1 MSKTLFSIIV
11 VSLNPG
17 EKLFETLDSIKTQT
31 FADYEVVIKDG
42 GSKDGSIGRLRA
54 YLEKEEAFAKHIRLY
69 ETPDK
74 SIYDGMNQAV
84 AYAEGEYLY
93 FLNCG
98 DTFYG
103 NEVLAEVAQAIGE
116 QVDDKL
122 DVSVRAA
129 DSADGDATTISGKT
143 GEDASGT
150 PAADG
155 QTSSAGQGSTQATTP
170 HVYYGNIYDMLQ
182 QEVVASNPHID
193 AFACY
198 RNVPC
203 HQACFYQAA
212 LFAKRGY
219 KTRYKVRGDYEH
231 FLWCFFE
238 AKAVPVY
245 VPTVIANYEG
255 GGYSE
260 TKENLKRSQREH
272 KEITSLYMSKGQLL
286 KYKMILLLTLAPLRT
301 WMSHNKAFSGLYNRL
316 KRVLY
321 RNR

>member
-17 EKLFETLDSIKTQT
+17 DKLFETLESIREQT
-31 FADYEVVIKDG
+31 FTEYEVVIKDG
-42 GSKDGSIGRLRA
+42 GSKDGSVAKLRD
-54 YLEKEEAFAKHIRLY
+54 YLKKEEAFAKHVRLF

-84 AYAEGEYLY
+84 SYAEGEYLY

-103 NEVLAEVAQAIGE
+103 NAVLGEVAQAIRMNDSGRDTFRQEAVDAACGE
-116 QVDDKL
+116 S
-122 DVSVRAA
+122 DVYVQ
-129 DSADGDATTISGKT
+129 
-143 GEDASGT
+143 
-150 PAADG
+150 AADG
-155 QTSSAGQGSTQATTP
+155 QAAGASGGRADACVQADIL
-170 HVYYGNIYDMLQ
+170 HIYYGNIYDMLQ

-212 LFAKRGY
+212 LFEKRGY

-238 AKAVPVY
+238 AKALPVY
-245 VPTVIANYEG
+245 VPAIIANYEG

-260 TKENLKRSQREH
+260 TKENLKRSEREH

-301 WMSHNKAFSGLYNRL
+301 WMSHNKAFSGLYNRM
-316 KRVLY
+316 KRLVY